1 MNALMTYQCPWQ
13 APSTSSSPQVLIFS
27 TLLLLLL
34 FFGLPASRLL
44 LYGLFFSTQ
53 RFGILLFLL
62 LHYICYIDWILDS
75 FLGFLRGESYDWRKN
90 MLRKE
95 LLRISNFGSSN
106 LAVNPHWAVFQDE
119 TRSVYVYIFY
129 MGSHEYRHLCVECS
143 FGLL

>member
-1 MNALMTYQCPWQ
+1 MPVAGTINFIFTT
-13 APSTSSSPQVLIFS
+13 STH
-27 TLLLLLL
+27 
-34 FFGLPASRLL
+34 FFNPFIIVTFFLVFQLQD
-44 LYGLFFSTQ
+44 YFFMVFFSLPKDLGSCFSCCCIT
-53 RFGILLFLL
+53 FATLIGFWIVFL
-62 LHYICYIDWILDS
+62 D
-75 FLGFLRGESYDWRKN
+75 FLGESYDWRKN

-129 MGSHEYRHLCVECS
+129 VGSHEYRHLCVECS